1 MQLRTK
7 FIGIGAVSGLLVLGM
22 VGANS
27 MASHQSQSSMQQSA
41 VITQITQ
48 RHMEGDMMHDA
59 MRADVLAALVAQDG
73 ANSAGVSEAGADF
86 QDHAKSFH
94 DNLQANQAEALPDNL
109 KKRFDDTLTALNA
122 YRGAGEA
129 VIAATPETEA
139 SLMSAFNAQ
148 FKAMEDSNEA
158 LSGEIDAWMRAVQA
172 RAASDEKQIGLIVLI
187 MSLMTIAG
195 VAAMTCLMWCDLLRP
210 LGRLSQSI
218 SRIAEGDTDTDISVT
233 GRKDELGTL
242 EKAILALRDTARE
255 AFLVDRMVQA
265 MPTPVMA
272 VDARNDFR
280 VTYANVATEKL
291 LQRIGDHLP
300 KYNGQLLNAPIDTVY
315 EQPERLRRV
324 LSDPSLLPYQTRITV
339 GEESIDLQISAV
351 HDHRNQYTGAMLL
364 WNLVTDKALLS
375 RDFEVG
381 VQNVVAQ
388 LASSASEL
396 SQIAKTVTG
405 ELRTNAGLAV
415 SASSAATQTS
425 ASVQA
430 VASAAEEMAASIRE
444 ISDQVH
450 TANRQVS
457 ESAHKVQD
465 ADAVVQKLSTASEK
479 VAAVTTVIADISS
492 QINLL
497 ALNATIESARA
508 GDAGRGFAVV
518 ANEVKNLAAQT
529 SRSIVEINT
538 VIEDMNV
545 ATREIVS
552 ALSDIR
558 GTVDIITEAT
568 TSLAATV
575 EEQSAATQEIAR
587 NMAFA
592 ADGTRLISDNLGQV
606 SEVTSRSENASAHLF
621 DSSQNLSDQAEDLR
635 GRVAEF
641 MARMNQPAE
650 AA

>member
-7 FIGIGAVSGLLVLGM
+7 FIGIGALSALLVLGM
-22 VGANS
+22 VVTNGV
-27 MASHQSQSSMQQSA
+27 ASRLSQARMQQSS

-59 MRADVLAALVAQDG
+59 MRADVLAALVARGRTD
-73 ANSAGVSEAGADF
+73 SAGVAEAGEEFRAHAQSF
-86 QDHAKSFH
+86 QY
-94 DNLQANQAEALPDNL
+94 NLQANQAEALPDNL
-109 KKRFDDTLTALNA
+109 KKSFDATLTALTA
-122 YRGAGEA
+122 YRSAGEA
-129 VIAATPETEA
+129 VISATPETEVA
-139 SLMSAFNAQ
+139 LLSTFNDQ
-148 FKAMEDSNEA
+148 FKAMEASNET
-158 LSGEIDAWMRAVQA
+158 LSGQIEGWMKDLQA
-172 RAASDEKQIGLIVLI
+172 RAANEERQIGLTVLV
-187 MSLMTIAG
+187 MSLLAIAG
-195 VAAMTCLMWCDLLRP
+195 VTAMTWLMWRDLLRP

-218 SRIAEGDTDTDISVT
+218 SRIADGDTDTDISVT

-242 EKAILALRDTARE
+242 EKAILALRDTARK

-265 MPTPVMA
+265 MPTPVVA
-272 VDARNDFR
+272 VDVRNDFR
-280 VTYANVATEKL
+280 ITYANVATEKL
-291 LQRIGDHLP
+291 LERVGSHLP
-300 KYNGQLLNAPIDTVY
+300 KYQGRLLDQSIDMFQQNP
-315 EQPERLRRV
+315 EQQRRV
-324 LSDPSLLPYQTRITV
+324 LSDPANLPHRTRVDI
-339 GEESIDLQISAV
+339 GNESIDLQISAV
-351 HDHRNQYTGAMLL
+351 HDQRGQYTGAMML
-364 WNLVTDKALLS
+364 WNLVTDKAQLS

-381 VQNVVAQ
+381 VQDVVAQ

-396 SQIAKTVTG
+396 SQIAQTVTG
-405 ELRTNAGLAV
+405 ELKTNAGLAV
-415 SASSAATQTS
+415 SASSAASETS

-444 ISDQVH
+444 ISDQVQ
-450 TANRQVS
+450 TANRQVA

-465 ADAVVQKLSTASEK
+465 ADAVVQKLSAASEK

-508 GDAGRGFAVV
+508 GDAGKGFAVV

-538 VIEDMNV
+538 VIDDMHV
-545 ATREIVS
+545 ATREIVT
-552 ALSDIR
+552 ALTDIR
-558 GTVDIITEAT
+558 GTVEVITEAT

-575 EEQSAATQEIAR
+575 EEQTATTQEIAR
-587 NMAFA
+587 NMTFA
-592 ADGTRLISDNLGQV
+592 ADGTRMISDNLGQV

-621 DSSQNLSDQAEDLR
+621 DSSQNLSEQAESLR

-641 MARMNQPAE
+641 LARMNQSAE